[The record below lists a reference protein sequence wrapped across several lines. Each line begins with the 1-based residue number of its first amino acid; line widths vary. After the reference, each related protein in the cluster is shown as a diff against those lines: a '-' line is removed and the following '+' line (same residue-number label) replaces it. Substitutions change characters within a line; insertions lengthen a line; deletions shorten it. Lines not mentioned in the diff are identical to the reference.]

1 MKANQHVIIELKTG
15 VKCEGLLESINKE
28 KMIIFLSNAKR
39 TVISEDKKINE
50 EFFSQ
55 LEISKEEIK
64 EVKIVQFDEVETP
77 KETPINTN
85 INAIPQNIQ
94 HNAQNNL
101 SKPKTYD
108 KTDSFF
114 DQLTPMNNQDAQ
126 FESMRYNDKNAE
138 TFDLPKNSNSGHNY
152 NYDNNYK
159 NRRGG
164 NRGRGF
170 SRGGNQNYNN
180 YQNNNYTNQGFRGND
195 RGEYQGHNKA
205 ENEGSNFRRGNDGRG
220 FNNGFNNQNRRNYNN
235 DNYNQ
240 FPKQNQIYEHMPMS
254 NQSFEQ
260 GIFQMNEN
268 RGFGNGKKRNLYD
281 TSNFCGNTPNQ
292 NYGNQGGRGQN
303 RRNFNNNL
311 RNREGNFN
319 NRVPNPDFNSINENN
334 DNNENLDEGY
344 TKSIYDKPSSSDNS
358 KFQNLK
364 NQPLTAYTPEL
375 LDSNVS
381 DNNGGKSI
389 YDK

>member
-39 TVISEDKKINE
+39 TVITEDKKVNE

-94 HNAQNNL
+94 HNAQNNFT
-101 SKPKTYD
+101 KPKTYD

-114 DQLTPMNNQDAQ
+114 DQLTPMNKQDAQ
-126 FESMRYNDKNAE
+126 SESMRYNDKNAE
-138 TFDLPKNSNSGHNY
+138 TFDLPKNYNSGHNY

-159 NRRGG
+159 NRRVG

-170 SRGGNQNYNN
+170 NNGG
-180 YQNNNYTNQGFRGND
+180 NNNYNNQGFRGND
-195 RGEYQGHNKA
+195 RGEFQGYNRVG
-205 ENEGSNFRRGNDGRG
+205 NDGSNMRRVNDGRG
-220 FNNGFNNQNRRNYNN
+220 FGNGLYNQNRRNNNN
-235 DNYNQ
+235 DNYDQSPN
-240 FPKQNQIYEHMPMS
+240 QNQIYEPTPMQ
-254 NQSFEQ
+254 NQNFEQ
-260 GIFQMNEN
+260 GGFQMNEN
-268 RGFGNGKKRNLYD
+268 KRFANRRNLYD
-281 TSNFCGNTPNQ
+281 STQ
-292 NYGNQGGRGQN
+292 NYGNQRGRGQN
-303 RRNFNNNL
+303 IRNFNNS
-311 RNREGNFN
+311 RNRGSNIN
-319 NRVPNPDFNSINENN
+319 SRVPNPDFNSINENN

-344 TKSIYDKPSSSDNS
+344 TMSIYDKPSSSINS
-358 KFQNLK
+358 NFQNLK
-364 NQPLTAYTPEL
+364 NQPLSAYVPEL
-375 LDSNVS
+375 HDSKVS
-381 DNNGGKSI
+381 DNNEGNSI